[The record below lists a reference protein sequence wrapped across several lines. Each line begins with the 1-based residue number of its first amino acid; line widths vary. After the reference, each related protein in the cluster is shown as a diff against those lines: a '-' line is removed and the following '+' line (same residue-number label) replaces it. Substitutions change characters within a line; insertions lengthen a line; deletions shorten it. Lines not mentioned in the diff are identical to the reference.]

1 MQMKNRK
8 LIYLLLI
15 SICVAQ
21 LYIPLPIKAEN
32 ESPVRVFTGRPSPV
46 AVLANLDY
54 QDVVN
59 SDTWAKNAI
68 WETGALEL
76 MKGYGAKRFGLS
88 DMLTVEQAIAVAY
101 NMAGREA
108 EAQLAAQALDL
119 ERAKTD
125 RKTLAPAMWSDGY
138 LQLAFND
145 GLITQDEYDDAFTA
159 DQSGLGALDF
169 RRNRPVTREDM
180 AYYVASVMGL
190 VPVNAQTHLFNSYQ
204 DWQQAN
210 PHRIPHIEALLQN
223 RVMNGN
229 NGIFDP
235 KGPVTREQAAQI
247 LQNAE
252 PFLFSWLNMEKM
264 MGTIESISSYQDRTA
279 GKNVKVTEVNVRSVN
294 GALHQ
299 FQFLRSALSDLSN
312 ELSGIKNDTD
322 NRGTIVNEQG
332 VLKSEDALRE
342 GQQITYFVRN
352 TQLQYVVVI
361 AESRKITYSLAKILS
376 VDTASGSV
384 RSEVLMNVPFQDSRL
399 ITANLLS
406 GMNST
411 GEVQVLTVSKNVTVN
426 LDFEKSTLG
435 DIKPETLMLLTIENG
450 IITAMEKVRV
460 DFFQEEGFVTGI
472 LQENNP
478 VLGYVTLYFPD
489 GSGTS
494 PQSASTLSGLRT
506 FSWLSSENLE
516 IYKNGT
522 AASLSDLQ
530 PGDSIFIKL
539 DEEGMVTKISG
550 ADNYYPIYGRVR
562 TKGNGT
568 LQLQREGG
576 SIELYQIPDDTPIF
590 QDNRRIAFS
599 DISEGDNIRVL
610 LQTSGNRVIIGE
622 IDVERES
629 VEANGIYK
637 AQLSYYDTLNKSL
650 VVSGVQQF
658 NNGIWKSSGER
669 GVTRLTVNAG
679 YSPEVPKGAQ
689 GTVYFATGD
698 NIIGNNTVVR
708 MFLDDKSLLDEVVSD
723 TILQAQPGRGSLTLM
738 NSNTPLAYDEKSL
751 IIKDGK
757 LLEPNQVKGQDEAL
771 IVAGSLPDGSKRAN
785 VVWVREAADGTGLT
799 LLRGRISQ
807 IEALSSMTLQ
817 SFSLF
822 RSPTWEYVNVP
833 KTLTIDATV
842 TRIYD
847 DDGRTDPTGFDDTGT
862 NSFKNRSVYVL
873 AQEGKALLISTAP
886 YGDVVYTG
894 RIGKLQGVVR
904 DSFGQLV
911 TPPSSILVTGVST
924 YNPGT
929 WNWES
934 KPDTQLNLIENTVY
948 CRNGVV
954 IGPDQLKEGDRVTVI
969 RASSSDNAFVVIVES
984 Y

>member
-32 ESPVRVFTGRPSPV
+32 ESPVRVFTGRPSPG

-332 VLKSEDALRE
+332 
-342 GQQITYFVRN
+342 F
-352 TQLQYVVVI
+352 
-361 AESRKITYSLAKILS
+361 
-376 VDTASGSV
+376 
-384 RSEVLMNVPFQDSRL
+384 
-399 ITANLLS
+399 
-406 GMNST
+406 
-411 GEVQVLTVSKNVTVN
+411 
-426 LDFEKSTLG
+426 
-435 DIKPETLMLLTIENG
+435 
-450 IITAMEKVRV
+450 
-460 DFFQEEGFVTGI
+460 
-472 LQENNP
+472 
-478 VLGYVTLYFPD
+478 
-489 GSGTS
+489 
-494 PQSASTLSGLRT
+494 
-506 FSWLSSENLE
+506 
-516 IYKNGT
+516 
-522 AASLSDLQ
+522 
-530 PGDSIFIKL
+530 
-539 DEEGMVTKISG
+539 
-550 ADNYYPIYGRVR
+550 
-562 TKGNGT
+562 
-568 LQLQREGG
+568 
-576 SIELYQIPDDTPIF
+576 
-590 QDNRRIAFS
+590 
-599 DISEGDNIRVL
+599 
-610 LQTSGNRVIIGE
+610 
-622 IDVERES
+622 
-629 VEANGIYK
+629 
-637 AQLSYYDTLNKSL
+637 
-650 VVSGVQQF
+650 
-658 NNGIWKSSGER
+658 
-669 GVTRLTVNAG
+669 
-679 YSPEVPKGAQ
+679 
-689 GTVYFATGD
+689 
-698 NIIGNNTVVR
+698 
-708 MFLDDKSLLDEVVSD
+708 
-723 TILQAQPGRGSLTLM
+723 
-738 NSNTPLAYDEKSL
+738 
-751 IIKDGK
+751 
-757 LLEPNQVKGQDEAL
+757 
-771 IVAGSLPDGSKRAN
+771 
-785 VVWVREAADGTGLT
+785 
-799 LLRGRISQ
+799 
-807 IEALSSMTLQ
+807 
-817 SFSLF
+817 
-822 RSPTWEYVNVP
+822 
-833 KTLTIDATV
+833 
-842 TRIYD
+842 
-847 DDGRTDPTGFDDTGT
+847 
-862 NSFKNRSVYVL
+862 
-873 AQEGKALLISTAP
+873 
-886 YGDVVYTG
+886 
-894 RIGKLQGVVR
+894 
-904 DSFGQLV
+904 
-911 TPPSSILVTGVST
+911 
-924 YNPGT
+924 
-929 WNWES
+929 
-934 KPDTQLNLIENTVY
+934 
-948 CRNGVV
+948 
-954 IGPDQLKEGDRVTVI
+954 
-969 RASSSDNAFVVIVES
+969 
-984 Y
+984 